1 MPVVNNPFK
10 SLYGFQSPSF
20 SVNAAGNLVAVDVT
34 VNNITANDITA
45 DDITSD
51 QASTTT
57 LLVGA
62 ATNLLGTLAVAGV
75 STFTNTTAAQ
85 SLNIAAV
92 KIAGGVAIQ
101 NNLLVNANS
110 TFNNDLTIGE
120 DLTVQNNIQVN
131 DSLITDRITTINDGS
146 TLTDLL
152 IQPVRNVIFKTAGN
166 ASELGRID
174 ATGSTVPVKNTSI
187 NNTSIGLTV
196 ASTAAFV
203 SGTVVNTPTAANN
216 ITRKDYV
223 DRTAVAFSVAL
234 GG

>member
-10 SLYGFQSPSF
+10 SLYGFESPSF
-20 SVNAAGNLVAVDVT
+20 SVNAVGNLVANNIT
-34 VNNITANDITA
+34 VNNITSNDITA
-45 DDITSD
+45 DDITAD
-51 QASTTT
+51 AVNITT
-57 LLVGA
+57 LLVGSS
-62 ATNLLGTLAVAGV
+62 TGLLGTLEVSGI
-75 STFTNTTAAQ
+75 STFNNTTAAQ
-85 SLNIAAV
+85 NFNIAAV

-110 TFNNDLTIGE
+110 SFNNDLTIGQN
-120 DLTVQNNIQVN
+120 LTVQNNIQIN
-131 DSLITDRITTINDGS
+131 DSLITDRITTTNDGS

-152 IQPVRNVIFKTAGN
+152 IQPIRNVIFKTAGN
-166 ASELGRID
+166 NTELGRID
-174 ATGSTVPVKNTSI
+174 STGSTVPVKNTSI

-196 ASTAAFV
+196 ASTAAFI
-203 SGTVVNTPTAANN
+203 SGTVVNTATAANN